1 MKSGETVLVLR
12 ALIVRGGAAIALLG
26 LVACAT
32 TTTTPVS
39 RQADPAFARRAV
51 TYPTP
56 VPPGTIV
63 IDPGSHFLY
72 LVQGGG
78 QAIRYGVGV
87 GGEGFGWSGSATVH
101 SKQEWPDWY
110 PPAEML
116 QRKPELREHMTQ
128 QSGIGMRGGPENI
141 SGRATRTRYTGSMAP
156 TSRGLSARTFHPAAF
171 V

>member
-12 ALIVRGGAAIALLG
+12 ALIVRGGPAIALLG

-39 RQADPAFARRAV
+39 RQADPAFARRVV

-101 SKQEWPDWY
+101 SKQE
-110 PPAEML
+110 
-116 QRKPELREHMTQ
+116 
-128 QSGIGMRGGPENI
+128 
-141 SGRATRTRYTGSMAP
+141 
-156 TSRGLSARTFHPAAF
+156 
-171 V
+171 

>member
-1 MKSGETVLVLR
+1 M
-12 ALIVRGGAAIALLG
+12 ALLG

-39 RQADPAFARRAV
+39 RQADPAFARTVVA
-51 TYPTP
+51 YPTP

-87 GGEGFGWSGSATVH
+87 GGEGFGWSGSLPFTANRNGRIGTH
-101 SKQEWPDWY
+101 
-110 PPAEML
+110 PP
-116 QRKPELREHMTQ
+116 KCC
-128 QSGIGMRGGPENI
+128 SGSPS
-141 SGRATRTRYTGSMAP
+141 SGNT
-156 TSRGLSARTFHPAAF
+156 
-171 V
+171 